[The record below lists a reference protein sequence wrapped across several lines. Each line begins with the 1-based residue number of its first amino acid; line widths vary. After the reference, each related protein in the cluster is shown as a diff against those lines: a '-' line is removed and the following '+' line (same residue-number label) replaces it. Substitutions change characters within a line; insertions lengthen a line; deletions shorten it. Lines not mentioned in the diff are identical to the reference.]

1 MGNQVLKPAVYK
13 TSEYLKLQEK
23 LAVGWN
29 TWDTQNTFSFVK
41 LPKCFSFTVGIK
53 SASIT
58 KEQYLPNGFPS
69 LKFESDGVKIT
80 PGGHAYDGSYT
91 EQQFT
96 WNGTDVKIESATFND
111 ELLLLITP
119 LHITDNKF
127 FLYIQGGVLWNRS
140 GTIVRKPDSLVA
152 KSGESVVELF
162 STHEINDIY
171 LPLKTPYLSFN
182 FNSEIGFS
190 TGDNLD
196 LQDIKKIIGDSR
208 KEYLAII
215 KQQGKKKDVYEP
227 MQKVLAWNTIYDP
240 SINRVITPVSRVWNY
255 FFGSYV
261 LFCWDTYFASLMF
274 SYDNKEMAYAN
285 AVEITKSKTPSGFVP
300 NYITAHHAS
309 YDRSQPPVG
318 SIIVKRIFDKY
329 QDTWFLDEVY
339 DDLFEW
345 NRWWLKS
352 RFKEGYLCWGSDA
365 TGFAKA
371 DPAEN
376 SHLGAMYEC
385 GLDNSPMYSGVPF
398 NKKTHLL
405 ELADVGLISLYITD
419 CKALAY
425 LAKKMGKPDDRE
437 LLLQTAREITVVLS
451 KLWDEER
458 GTYLN
463 YRTDTKQSSEVI
475 SPTSLYPLLTNEIPQ
490 EHAEKMIRN
499 YYFNPDVF
507 WGDFVIPSISKENPE
522 FSKQVYWKGRI
533 WAPMNFLVYLGML
546 NYNLPEARAD
556 MVEKSK
562 KLFLN
567 NWESENSVFENYRA
581 TGEGRNKTEPL
592 NNSDSFYHWGALLG
606 YMSLID

>member
-23 LAVGWN
+23 LALGWN

-41 LPKCFSFTVGIK
+41 LPECFSFTVGIK

-69 LKFESDGVKIT
+69 LKFETDGVKIQ

-91 EQQFT
+91 EQQFK
-96 WNGTDVKIESATFND
+96 WNGLHVSIESASYEG
-111 ELLLLITP
+111 ELLLLIKP
-119 LHITDNKF
+119 LQEIDNEF
-127 FLYIQGGVLWNRS
+127 FLYIEGGVLWNRP
-140 GTIVRKPDSLVA
+140 GRIERKPASLVA
-152 KSGESVVELF
+152 KNDKSSVTLF

-171 LPLKTPYLSFN
+171 LPLKTAYLSFS

-190 TGDNLD
+190 TGSRLH
-196 LQDIKKIIGDSR
+196 LLEIKRRIVHCR
-208 KEYLAII
+208 NEYLKAIHE
-215 KQQGKKKDVYEP
+215 KGEQKDVYEP

-240 SINRVITPVSRVWNY
+240 SVNRVMTPVSRVWNY

-300 NYITAHHAS
+300 NYITTHHAS

-405 ELADVGLISLYITD
+405 ELADVGLISLYIAD

-425 LAKKMGKPDDRE
+425 LAEKMGKANDRE
-437 LLLQTAREITVVLS
+437 ILLQTAREITIMLS
-451 KLWDEER
+451 KLWDEEKS
-458 GTYLN
+458 TYLN
-463 YRTDTKQSSEVI
+463 YRMDTKKSSEVI
-475 SPTSLYPLLTNEIPQ
+475 SPTNLYPLLTGEIPHK
-490 EHAEKMIRN
+490 HAEKMIRN
-499 YYFNPDVF
+499 CYFNPDVF
-507 WGDFVIPSISKENPE
+507 WGDYVIPSISKANPE
-522 FSKQVYWKGRI
+522 YAKQDYWKGRI
-533 WAPMNFLVYLGML
+533 WAPMNFLVYLGIR

-556 MVEKSK
+556 LVRKSK
-562 KLFLN
+562 KLLLD
-567 NWESENSVFENYRA
+567 NWRSEDAVFENYRA
-581 TGEGRNKTEPL
+581 TGVGLTETEPM